1 MPSSVICTKIYIYIY
16 IYIYIFIYILTQ
28 IDIFEEDIYIYIY
41 IYIYKRA
48 HQYSSDQMKMK
59 ILKDQSVQTTA
70 NVESVAHIY
79 NKYNYILIYIQT
91 ALYKYIYTRNVYE
104 TS

>member
-1 MPSSVICTKIYIYIY
+1 
-16 IYIYIFIYILTQ
+16 
-28 IDIFEEDIYIYIY
+28 
-41 IYIYKRA
+41 
-48 HQYSSDQMKMK
+48 MKMK

-91 ALYKYIYTRNVYE
+91 ALYKYIYIHGTYMKLVKI
-104 TS
+104 TSVKIRII